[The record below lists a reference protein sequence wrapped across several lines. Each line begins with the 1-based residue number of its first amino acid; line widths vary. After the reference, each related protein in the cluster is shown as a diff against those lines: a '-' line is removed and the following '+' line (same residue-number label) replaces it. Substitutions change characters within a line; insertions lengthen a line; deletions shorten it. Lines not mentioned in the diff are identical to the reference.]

1 MSLLFPL
8 FFAAAAAIAAP
19 ILLHLLR
26 QRARNVQPFSSL
38 MFLRPSPP
46 RMQPKT
52 RVENLPLLLLRCLA
66 LILLAIAFARPW
78 WPTADLASIG
88 PGGRT
93 LVLLDTSASMS
104 RTGLWDQ
111 ALAHLDQIIA
121 EPEQRLA
128 LVTFDRSLRHVV
140 GFEDWAGRPAG
151 QRADHARARVR
162 GIVPGQAGTDLG
174 VALTGAVELITEDE
188 TAVPAITGAKRIIL
202 ISDLQAGRGLDAL
215 RTATWPDGLDLA
227 IRQVSSPQPDNAG
240 LSLVAGGTGLVAD
253 ALDADAARQRVR
265 VSNDSASTAQTF
277 TLHWSDDIGTPV
289 PVTVPPGSSR
299 VVRAPIRPDGKNGI
313 ALVLRGDA
321 HAFDN
326 TVYLSDSAPTEV
338 PVLYLGAD
346 AVDDP
351 NGLAYFL
358 KHALQPTRVLA
369 PQLVVQAPGTA
380 VEDPGRFGW
389 VVVGGAPSTAV
400 AEQLTAHVT
409 NGGAVTVVLRQASDA
424 TWVERLSGHPLRA
437 GEADLTTHALIGRV
451 DFAHPLLRPFDAA
464 LFGDFTKIHI
474 WRHRSV
480 TPPPGSQVL
489 AWYDDGGAAWFELPV
504 GKGRVL
510 VLTSGWHPQDS
521 QLALSTKFVPLIH
534 TELQRSSR
542 IVPRPSQVI
551 IGDQATMP
559 TGVVSLSGPLEA
571 KDVAAT
577 SPVAPIVAGTSAQA
591 PTTLIERQGLYHLQT
606 ADGAVLLAANLD
618 PLESHTAPLAR
629 ETLEAIGV
637 KVAQAQATVAGA
649 AEAAAAERLAQ
660 RQLKVAEIEAR
671 QKSWLWILAA
681 VLAVLMIETVV
692 ASVATTNKPTDH
704 LVPAETAAPVPTG
717 ATT

>member
-26 QRARNVQPFSSL
+26 QQARNVQPFSSL

-78 WPTADLASIG
+78 WPTADLTSTG

-104 RTGLWDQ
+104 RSGLWDQ

-121 EPEQRLA
+121 DPEQRLA
-128 LVTFDRSLRHVV
+128 LVTFDRSMRHVV
-140 GFEDWAGRPAG
+140 GFEDWAGRPAV
-151 QRADHARARVR
+151 QRAEHARTRVR
-162 GIVPGQAGTDLG
+162 SIVPGQAGTDLG

-240 LSLVAGGTGLVAD
+240 LSLVAGGTGLVP
-253 ALDADAARQRVR
+253 DADEARQRVR
-265 VSNDSASTAQTF
+265 VSNDSASIAQTF

-289 PVTVPPGSSR
+289 PVTMPPGSSR

-346 AVDDP
+346 MVDDP
-351 NGLAYFL
+351 NGLSYFL

-380 VEDPGRFGW
+380 VENLGRFSW
-389 VVVGGAPSTAV
+389 VVVGGAPSAAV

-409 NGGAVTVVLRQASDA
+409 NGGAITVVLRQASDA
-424 TWVERLSGHPLRA
+424 TWVEKLSGHALRA
-437 GEADLTTHALIGRV
+437 EEARLDSHALIGRV

-480 TPPPGSQVL
+480 TPPPSAQVL
-489 AWYDDGGAAWFELPV
+489 AWYDDGSAAWFELPV

-510 VLTSGWHPQDS
+510 IMTSGWHPHDS
-521 QLALSTKFVPLIH
+521 QLALSTKFVPLIY

-551 IGDQATMP
+551 IGDQASLP
-559 TGVVSLSGPLEA
+559 TGVVSLTGPLEA
-571 KDVAAT
+571 KDLAVTA
-577 SPVAPIVAGTSAQA
+577 PVVAPVVGDTSAGV
-591 PTTLIERQGLYHLQT
+591 TLIERQGLYRMQT

-618 PLESHTAPLAR
+618 PQESHTAPLAR

-637 KVAQAQATVAGA
+637 KVAQAQATAAGA
-649 AEAAAAERLAQ
+649 AEAAAAERMAQ
-660 RQLKVAEIEAR
+660 RQMKVAEIEAR
-671 QKSWLWILAA
+671 QKFWLWILAA

-692 ASVATTNKPTDH
+692 ASVVTTNKPTDH
-704 LVPAETAAPVPTG
+704 LVTAETAAPVPTG